1 MQWQSNN
8 EDREKQMRNM
18 IQRLEKTGEKAIANA
33 TQKGK
38 IWNPLFTR
46 KATQAQI
53 RVRELHLIPYLMTKC
68 QVIWQLSIYLKR
80 ILSCLISAY
89 E

>member
-38 IWNPLFTR
+38 IWHPLFTK

-68 QVIWQLSIYLKR
+68 QVI
-80 ILSCLISAY
+80 
-89 E
+89 